1 MSKYGMKTHG
11 FELFLNKI
19 RFVKCCVILYFA
31 PFLLLTLNKIQ
42 KGKLVE
48 SFNWKLLKCQ
58 NKGFFCGTY
67 SKDTE
72 SPII

>member
-11 FELFLNKI
+11 FELFLSKI

-42 KGKLVE
+42 KGKLIE
-48 SFNWKLLKCQ
+48 SFN
-58 NKGFFCGTY
+58 
-67 SKDTE
+67 
-72 SPII
+72 